1 MRPFLSART
10 YDGYAFPADDPRD
23 HRIFP
28 ICRKVKA
35 LSKYN
40 QAYQLLEYQTCKD
53 WRRLSLKLTSTPPPP
68 IPALFNYCNR
78 YATKRYRAHMTSNTY
93 MEVYGS
99 GSGVGKQVADWSWP
113 GSSAKNW
120 QKGPHSLPQVLQS
133 ITKHCWSI
141 TLPPSSITKVLLKYH
156 TPYLG
161 RRNLAASPRAKIA
174 LRGRWSRSRSTCKS
188 GTKAETSVLWPLGH
202 YHYASTSIFW

>member
-40 QAYQLLEYQTCKD
+40 QANQLLEYQTCKD

-68 IPALFNYCNR
+68 IPPLYNFGNR
-78 YATKRYRAHMTSNTY
+78 YGQIWNAKSLGKSHGKLEDAFVRSKKWTTGTKY
-93 MEVYGS
+93 MPGNMQRLDKGGVFGRKSAS
-99 GSGVGKQVADWSWP
+99 GSA
-113 GSSAKNW
+113 
-120 QKGPHSLPQVLQS
+120 
-133 ITKHCWSI
+133 
-141 TLPPSSITKVLLKYH
+141 
-156 TPYLG
+156 
-161 RRNLAASPRAKIA
+161 
-174 LRGRWSRSRSTCKS
+174 
-188 GTKAETSVLWPLGH
+188 
-202 YHYASTSIFW
+202 

>member
-35 LSKYN
+35 LGKYN

-68 IPALFNYCNR
+68 IPALFNSCNC
-78 YATKRYRAHMTSNTY
+78 YATKCYRAHMTPNTHIWKWLRC
-93 MEVYGS
+93 GQAS
-99 GSGVGKQVADWSWP
+99 GRLVVAWEFREELTKRSALP
-113 GSSAKNW
+113 PSSVAKHY
-120 QKGPHSLPQVLQS
+120 KVLLKYYTSSLKYCNALQS
-133 ITKHCWSI
+133 ITK
-141 TLPPSSITKVLLKYH
+141 V
-156 TPYLG
+156 
-161 RRNLAASPRAKIA
+161 
-174 LRGRWSRSRSTCKS
+174 
-188 GTKAETSVLWPLGH
+188 
-202 YHYASTSIFW
+202 